1 MKRSALFTR
10 DADLRRWPLL
20 MLLVFAAFL
29 LSAPTPF
36 ASVVLADDDSS
47 DDSSDDDSS
56 DDDDCDSNA
65 DCDDGDLCTRDLC
78 DEEAEQCVNF
88 LLQCCPDGVECNP
101 DTGQCEEEE
110 RRGRP

>member
-29 LSAPTPF
+29 LSAPAPF

-56 DDDDCDSNA
+56 DDLSLHRQRSNA
-65 DCDDGDLCTRDLC
+65 SKGNLVGTGCRDKSLESPVEDESTTRKG
-78 DEEAEQCVNF
+78 
-88 LLQCCPDGVECNP
+88 LQSGPASTTLV
-101 DTGQCEEEE
+101 
-110 RRGRP
+110 R